1 MTVNQR
7 RVEAFHAV
15 MLSGSITSAAEKLG
29 ISQPAVSR
37 LISDFEHEIGMKLFS
52 RAGGNL
58 SPTED
63 ARSLLDDVEFFFRG
77 LDGVYQAAQD
87 IKAMRKG
94 VLRLGVMPN
103 LALDVVPDIVSSFLG
118 SNPKI
123 KLTLD
128 VLAAPNIVN
137 GVAARH
143 FDIGFA
149 QIPESRPDIERLG
162 SYRLQCV
169 CVVPVNHDL
178 ARLPLITPK
187 DLKDENIVAL
197 SRHTLVAHNIR
208 QAFLSA
214 NVSPNITLESQ
225 PSFAAC
231 ALVGKGVGVA
241 IVDALTASHFGSE
254 VLISV
259 PFEPKTTFDFHLVRA
274 NYSSKSRVADEFF
287 QHTISVLEKNTAIE
301 VI

>member
-103 LALDVVPDIVSSFLG
+103 LALDVVPDIVSSFFG
-118 SNPKI
+118 
-123 KLTLD
+123 
-128 VLAAPNIVN
+128 
-137 GVAARH
+137 
-143 FDIGFA
+143 
-149 QIPESRPDIERLG
+149 
-162 SYRLQCV
+162 
-169 CVVPVNHDL
+169 
-178 ARLPLITPK
+178 
-187 DLKDENIVAL
+187 LK
-197 SRHTLVAHNIR
+197 S
-208 QAFLSA
+208 
-214 NVSPNITLESQ
+214 
-225 PSFAAC
+225 
-231 ALVGKGVGVA
+231 
-241 IVDALTASHFGSE
+241 
-254 VLISV
+254 
-259 PFEPKTTFDFHLVRA
+259 
-274 NYSSKSRVADEFF
+274 
-287 QHTISVLEKNTAIE
+287 
-301 VI
+301 